1 MKFLPFLGIILLLS
15 SCGKDV
21 SVPPTFTQPTF
32 SFSIDS
38 ALVGNGTKALSKD
51 KNGYYHLLVDTSLLQ
66 TFSRVTGKVLVN
78 GKPNPLAPTL
88 VENVRVEWKSSHYWI
103 LNVGQQTIS
112 VYKTYFNKY
121 QAKLQTVLLGI
132 MIAQRSE
139 IIPTVNP
146 TSYPSN
152 ETGEV
157 NTIVAP
163 IPLMKGD
170 TLTITGKA
178 FFVYGVPKDK
188 LFSTTKIDSIEKS
201 IQIICD

>member
-32 SFSIDS
+32 SFTIDS

-51 KNGYYHLLVDTSLLQ
+51 KNGYYHLLVDTNLLQ

>member
-32 SFSIDS
+32 SFTIDS

-51 KNGYYHLLVDTSLLQ
+51 KNGYYHLLVDTNLLQ

-170 TLTITGKA
+170 TLTISGKA

>member
-1 MKFLPFLGIILLLS
+1 MKILPIIGILLIFT
-15 SCGKDV
+15 SCEKTV
-21 SVPPTFTQPTF
+21 ATPPTFNQPKFTF
-32 SFSIDS
+32 TIDS
-38 ALVGNGTKALSKD
+38 ALVGNGSKALKKD
-51 KNGYYHLLVDTSLLQ
+51 NNGYYHLLVDTNLLQ
-66 TFSRVTGKVLVN
+66 TFSRVTGRVLVN
-78 GKPNPLAPTL
+78 DNPNPLAPTL
-88 VENVRVEWKSSHYWI
+88 VEHIRVEWKSSHYWI

-178 FFVYGVPKDK
+178 FFSYAVPKDK
-188 LFSTTKIDSIEKS
+188 LFSTPKLDSIEKS

>member
-15 SCGKDV
+15 SCEKNV
-21 SVPPTFTQPTF
+21 SIPPTFTQPTF

-51 KNGYYHLLVDTSLLQ
+51 KNGYYHLLVDTNLLQ

-132 MIAQRSE
+132 MLAQRSE

-146 TSYPSN
+146 TSYPST
-152 ETGEV
+152 ETGEI

-163 IPLMKGD
+163 IALMKGD

-178 FFVYGVPKDK
+178 FFSYTVPKDK
-188 LFSTTKIDSIEKS
+188 LFSTPKLDSIEKS

>member
-1 MKFLPFLGIILLLS
+1 MKFLPFLGIILLFC
-15 SCGKDV
+15 SCEKDV
-21 SVPPTFTQPTF
+21 NIPSTFTQPTF
-32 SFSIDS
+32 SFTIDS

-51 KNGYYHLLVDTSLLQ
+51 KNGYYHLFVDSNLLQ

-88 VENVRVEWKSSHYWI
+88 VESVRVEWKSSHYWI

-170 TLTITGKA
+170 TLTISGKA

>member
-15 SCGKDV
+15 SCEKNV

-51 KNGYYHLLVDTSLLQ
+51 KNGYYHLIVDTNLLQ

-132 MIAQRSE
+132 MIAQRTE

-146 TSYPSN
+146 TSYPST

-157 NTIVAP
+157 NTIIAP

-170 TLTITGKA
+170 TLTITGKV
-178 FFVYGVPKDK
+178 FFVYGIPKDK
-188 LFSTTKIDSIEKS
+188 LFSETKVDSIEKS

>member
-15 SCGKDV
+15 SCEKNV
-21 SVPPTFTQPTF
+21 SVPPTFTQPKF

-38 ALVGNGTKALSKD
+38 ALVGNGSKALDKD
-51 KNGYYHLLVDTSLLQ
+51 KNGYYHLFVDSNLLQ

-132 MIAQRSE
+132 MIAQRTE

-146 TSYPSN
+146 TSYPST

-157 NTIVAP
+157 NTIIAP

-170 TLTITGKA
+170 TLTITGKV
-178 FFVYGVPKDK
+178 FFVYGIPKDK
-188 LFSTTKIDSIEKS
+188 LFSETKVDSIEKS

>member
-15 SCGKDV
+15 SCEKNV
-21 SVPPTFTQPTF
+21 SVPPTFTQPKF

-38 ALVGNGTKALSKD
+38 ALVGNGSKALDKD
-51 KNGYYHLLVDTSLLQ
+51 KNGYYHLFVDSNLLQ

-146 TSYPSN
+146 TSYPST

-157 NTIVAP
+157 NTIIAP

-170 TLTITGKA
+170 TLTITGKV
-178 FFVYGVPKDK
+178 FFVYGIPKDK
-188 LFSTTKIDSIEKS
+188 LFSQTKVDSIEKS

>member
-15 SCGKDV
+15 SCEKSV
-21 SVPPTFTQPTF
+21 SVPPTFSQPKFTF
-32 SFSIDS
+32 TIDS
-38 ALVGNGTKALSKD
+38 ALVGNGSKSLKKD
-51 KNGYYHLLVDTSLLQ
+51 SNGYYHLLVDTNLLQ
-66 TFSRVTGKVLVN
+66 TFSRVTGRVLVN
-78 GKPNPLAPTL
+78 DKPNPLAPTL
-88 VENVRVEWKSSHYWI
+88 VEHIRVEWKSSHYWI

-112 VYKTYFNKY
+112 VFKTYFNKY

-132 MIAQRSE
+132 MVAQRKE
-139 IIPTVNP
+139 IIPMVNSV
-146 TSYPSN
+146 SYPSTDN
-152 ETGEV
+152 GEV

-178 FFVYGVPKDK
+178 FFSYAVPKDK
-188 LFSTTKIDSIEKS
+188 LFSTPKLDSIEKS

>member
-1 MKFLPFLGIILLLS
+1 MKFLPLLSIILLFF
-15 SCGKDV
+15 SCQKDV
-21 SVPPTFTQPTF
+21 SIQPTFTQPKF
-32 SFSIDS
+32 SFTIDS

-51 KNGYYHLLVDTSLLQ
+51 NNGYYHLFVDTNLLQ

-78 GKPNPLAPTL
+78 SKPNPLAPTL

-121 QAKLQTVLLGI
+121 QAKLQTVLLGT
-132 MIAQRSE
+132 MIAQRTE
-139 IIPTVNP
+139 MIPTVNP
-146 TSYPSN
+146 TSYPSS
-152 ETGEV
+152 ETGEI

-178 FFVYGVPKDK
+178 FFVYGIPKDK
-188 LFSTTKIDSIEKS
+188 LFSTTKVDSIEKD

>member
-1 MKFLPFLGIILLLS
+1 MKIIILCCTIFII
-15 SCGKDV
+15 SCQKDV
-21 SVPPTFTQPTF
+21 SSPSTFTHPTF

-38 ALVGNGTKALSKD
+38 ALVGNGSKALSKD
-51 KNGYYHLLVDTSLLQ
+51 TNGYYHLFVDSNLLQ
-66 TFSRVTGKVLVN
+66 TLSRVTGKVLVN

-88 VENVRVEWKSSHYWI
+88 VESVRVEWKSSHYWI

-146 TSYPSN
+146 TSYPSTK
-152 ETGEV
+152 TGEV
-157 NTIVAP
+157 NTIIAP

-178 FFVYGVPKDK
+178 FFVYGIPKDN
-188 LFSTTKIDSIEKS
+188 LFSETKVDSIEKS

>member
-1 MKFLPFLGIILLLS
+1 
-15 SCGKDV
+15 
-21 SVPPTFTQPTF
+21 
-32 SFSIDS
+32 
-38 ALVGNGTKALSKD
+38 
-51 KNGYYHLLVDTSLLQ
+51 
-66 TFSRVTGKVLVN
+66 
-78 GKPNPLAPTL
+78 
-88 VENVRVEWKSSHYWI
+88 
-103 LNVGQQTIS
+103 
-112 VYKTYFNKY
+112 
-121 QAKLQTVLLGI
+121 

-152 ETGEV
+152 ESGEV

>member
-15 SCGKDV
+15 SCEKSV
-21 SVPPTFTQPTF
+21 SVPPTFTQPKF

-38 ALVGNGTKALSKD
+38 ALVGNGSKSLKKD
-51 KNGYYHLLVDTSLLQ
+51 GNGYYHLLVDTNLLQ

-78 GKPNPLAPTL
+78 GKPNPVAPTL

-139 IIPTVNP
+139 IIPTVNSV
-146 TSYPSN
+146 SYPST

-170 TLTITGKA
+170 TLTITGKV
-178 FFVYGVPKDK
+178 FFVYGIPKDK
-188 LFSTTKIDSIEKS
+188 LFSETKVDSIEKS

>member
-15 SCGKDV
+15 SCEKNV
-21 SVPPTFTQPTF
+21 SIPPTFTQPTF

-51 KNGYYHLLVDTSLLQ
+51 KNGYYHLLVDTNLLQ

-132 MIAQRSE
+132 MVAQRSE

-146 TSYPSN
+146 TSYPST
-152 ETGEV
+152 ETGEI

-178 FFVYGVPKDK
+178 FFSYGVPKDK
-188 LFSTTKIDSIEKS
+188 LFSTPKLDSIEKS

>member
-1 MKFLPFLGIILLLS
+1 MKFLPLLSIILLFF
-15 SCGKDV
+15 SCQKDV
-21 SVPPTFTQPTF
+21 SIQPTFTQPKF
-32 SFSIDS
+32 SFTIDS

-51 KNGYYHLLVDTSLLQ
+51 NNGYYHLFVDTNLLQ

-78 GKPNPLAPTL
+78 GKPNPLPPTL

-121 QAKLQTVLLGI
+121 QAKLQSVLLGI
-132 MIAQRSE
+132 MIAQRTE
-139 IIPTVNP
+139 IVPMVNAV
-146 TSYPSN
+146 SYPSS
-152 ETGEV
+152 ETGEI
-157 NTIVAP
+157 NTIAAP

-178 FFVYGVPKDK
+178 FFVYGVPNDN
-188 LFSTTKIDSIEKS
+188 LFSTIKVDSIEKS